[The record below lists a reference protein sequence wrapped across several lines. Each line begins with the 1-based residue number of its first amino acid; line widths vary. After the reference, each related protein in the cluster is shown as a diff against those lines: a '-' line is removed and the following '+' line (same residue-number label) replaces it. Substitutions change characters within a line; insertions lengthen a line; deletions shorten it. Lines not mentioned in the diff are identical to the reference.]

1 LRLAP
6 LIMIEVAAFLLII
19 GETYVFFEL
28 VVPIGQFPHNIGE
41 YTGYALL
48 KFVLTVGLGVLW
60 FLVMLGMTRFYVRTK
75 LRTLIPR
82 PSS

>member
-1 LRLAP
+1 MRLAP

-19 GETYVFFEL
+19 GETYLFFVF
-28 VVPIGQFPHNIGE
+28 VVPIGQFPHNFGE

-48 KFVLTVGLGVLW
+48 KVILTVGLAVLW
-60 FLVMLGMTRFYVRTK
+60 FLVMLGMTRIYVTSK
-75 LRTLIPR
+75 LRALTPK

>member
-1 LRLAP
+1 MRLAP

-28 VVPIGQFPHNIGE
+28 VVPLGQFPHNLGE
-41 YTGYALL
+41 YTGFALL

-60 FLVMLGMTRFYVRTK
+60 FLVMLGMTRFYVRAK
-75 LRTLIPR
+75 LRALTPR
-82 PSS
+82 PPS